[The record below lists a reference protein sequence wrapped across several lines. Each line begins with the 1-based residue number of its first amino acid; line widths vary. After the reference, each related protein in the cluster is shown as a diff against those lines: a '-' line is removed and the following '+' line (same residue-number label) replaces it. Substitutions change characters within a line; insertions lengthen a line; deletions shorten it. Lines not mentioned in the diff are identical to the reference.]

1 MGYKK
6 VLIGPDGLPG
16 CSVKRTCERR
26 EKGQMKQKFD
36 VTGMSCSA
44 CSAHVEKAV
53 SKVPGVDLVQ
63 VNLLQNA
70 MTVEYA
76 QGATDADKII
86 HAVEEAGYGASLK
99 GKDASK
105 EANAVQKKAA
115 DDTKAMKRRLSW
127 SIGFLIVLMYI
138 SMGHM
143 LGWPLPEILLGHEN
157 VMVFALAQLILT
169 LPVMYLNRKYFE
181 NGFKTLLHG
190 APNMD
195 TLVAMGSTAAAVYS
209 VSRLFVMGYAMGRG
223 NMELAHDCAMNL
235 YFEAAAM
242 ILALVTIGKYME
254 TRSKSRTSDAITK
267 LMDLAPKTALV
278 VRDGREQEIPA
289 GEVRVGELVIVKPG
303 QSIPVDGI
311 LIEGT
316 GTVDESAITGE
327 SIPVEKKAGDRL
339 TGATVNRAGYFQ
351 MQADRIGGDTTLS
364 QIIRLVEEAGGSKAP
379 IAKLADKVSGIFVPV
394 VLTIAVIT
402 VAVWL
407 LVGQSFS
414 FALASGIAVLVIS
427 CPCALGLATP
437 TAIMVGTGRGAEQGI
452 LIKSGESLETAHLVD
467 TVVLDKTGTI
477 TKGHPAVTD
486 IKTAAGVQEREL
498 LRLAA
503 SLEQASEHPL
513 AEAIVG
519 RAHELSVSLEKTSD
533 FTAVAGQGV
542 TGTVGMKKVLA
553 GNLKMMKEN
562 RIRTE
567 DLEPDAER
575 FSEEGR
581 TVLYIAADGKLLG
594 VLAAADPIKET
605 SVQAIEEL
613 ERMGLSVVMLTGDHE
628 KTARAIQKQLGIT
641 RVVAEVLPQDK
652 EREVRRLQEEGHKVA
667 MIGDGINDAPALAR
681 ADVGIAIGA
690 GTDVAIESA
699 DIVLMKSD
707 LLDAAAAIQLSRAVI
722 KNIKENLFWAFFYNA
737 LGIPLAAGV
746 FYPILGWQLNPMF
759 GSAAMS
765 FSSVFVVTN
774 ALRLKGFRPS
784 FYRKKPSAAQLSAAE
799 EIKAKKII
807 ENKEEQAMKK
817 TMKIEGMMC
826 GHCTGRVDKALNAL
840 EGVQAEVSLED
851 KAAYLTISG
860 DVSDELLKKTVED
873 EGYQVVEIASVRIHA
888 GRSEDNR
895 TAFKDRKRTDRRYS
909 ADGGGRPLLYGYFCS
924 GYGCRRCLKKSQ
936 Q

>member
-1 MGYKK
+1 
-6 VLIGPDGLPG
+6 
-16 CSVKRTCERR
+16 
-26 EKGQMKQKFD
+26 MKQKFD

-53 SKVPGVDLVQ
+53 SKVPGVDKVQ
-63 VNLLQNA
+63 VNLLQNS
-70 MTVEYA
+70 MVVEYA
-76 QGATDADKII
+76 EGDTSANQII
-86 HAVEEAGYGASLK
+86 HAVEEAGYGASVK
-99 GKDASK
+99 GSDAPK
-105 EANAVQKKAA
+105 EANELQKKAA
-115 DDTKAMKRRLSW
+115 NEAAAMKRRLFW
-127 SIGFLIVLMYI
+127 SIAFLIVLMYV

-143 LGWPLPEILLGHEN
+143 LGWPLPGILTGHEN
-157 VMVFALAQLILT
+157 MMVFALTQLFLT

-209 VSRLFVMGYAMGRG
+209 ISQLFAMGYAIGHGDLDAGHRY
-223 NMELAHDCAMNL
+223 AMNL

-254 TRSKSRTSDAITK
+254 SRSKSRTSDAITK

-278 VRDGREQEIPA
+278 LRNGAEIEIPA
-289 GEVRVGELVIVKPG
+289 EQVQVGEIVIVKPG
-303 QSIPVDGI
+303 QGIPVDGI

-327 SIPVEKKAGDRL
+327 SIPVEKKTGDRL
-339 TGATVNRAGYFQ
+339 TGATVNRAGYFR
-351 MQADRIGGDTTLS
+351 MKADRIGQDTTLS

-394 VLTIAVIT
+394 VITIALIT

-407 LVGQSFS
+407 LLGQSFS

-477 TKGHPAVTD
+477 TQGHPAVTD
-486 IKTAAGVQEREL
+486 IRTASGVQETDL

-513 AEAIVG
+513 AEAIVE
-519 RAHELSVSLEKTSD
+519 RAQKQGVTLEKVSD
-533 FTAVAGQGV
+533 FAAKAGQGV
-542 TGTVGMKKVLA
+542 SGNVEGREVLA

-562 RIRTE
+562 RIDTE
-567 DLEPDAER
+567 ADGLEARAEQYAK
-575 FSEEGR
+575 EGK
-581 TVLYIAADGKLLG
+581 TALYIASGGKLLG
-594 VLAAADPIKET
+594 VLAVADPVKET
-605 SVQAIEEL
+605 SAEAIREMEK
-613 ERMGLSVVMLTGDHE
+613 MGLSVVMLTGDHE

-667 MIGDGINDAPALAR
+667 MVGDGINDSPALAR

-722 KNIKENLFWAFFYNA
+722 RNIKQNLFWAFFYNA

-784 FYRKKPSAAQLSAAE
+784 FYKKKSPEAELSAAE
-799 EIKAKKII
+799 EIK
-807 ENKEEQAMKK
+807 ENKTVEIKEETIMKK

-826 GHCTGRVDKALNAL
+826 GHCTGRVDKVLNAL
-840 EGVQAEVSLED
+840 DGVQAEVSLED
-851 KAAYLTISG
+851 KAAYLTITG
-860 DVSDELLKKTVED
+860 DVDDALLKKTVED
-873 EGYQVVEIASVRIHA
+873 EGYQVVEII
-888 GRSEDNR
+888 
-895 TAFKDRKRTDRRYS
+895 
-909 ADGGGRPLLYGYFCS
+909 
-924 GYGCRRCLKKSQ
+924 
-936 Q
+936 

>member
-1 MGYKK
+1 
-6 VLIGPDGLPG
+6 
-16 CSVKRTCERR
+16 
-26 EKGQMKQKFD
+26 MKQKFD

-53 SKVPGVDLVQ
+53 SKVPGVDRVQ
-63 VNLLQNA
+63 VNLLQNT
-70 MTVEYA
+70 MEVEYE

-86 HAVEEAGYGASLK
+86 NAVQEAGYGASVR
-99 GKDASK
+99 GGQKDQTK
-105 EANAVQKKAA
+105 EKNELQKKTA
-115 DDTKAMKRRLSW
+115 DEARKMKRRLAW
-127 SIGFLIVLMYI
+127 SIAFLLVLMYV

-143 LGWPLPEILLGHEN
+143 FGWPLPGILLGEKN
-157 VMVFALAQLILT
+157 VMVFALTQLFLT
-169 LPVMYLNRKYFE
+169 LPVMYLNRKYYE
-181 NGFKTLLHG
+181 NGFRSLLHG

-195 TLVAMGSTAAAVYS
+195 TLVAMGSTAAAGYS
-209 VSRLFVMGYAMGRG
+209 AAQLFVMGYELGRG
-223 NMELAHDCAMNL
+223 NLEAAHMSAMNL
-235 YFEAAAM
+235 YFESAAM

-254 TRSKSRTSDAITK
+254 SRSKSHTSDALTR

-278 VRDGREQEIPA
+278 LRDGREMEIPSEEVQL
-289 GEVRVGELVIVKPG
+289 GETVIVKPG

-327 SIPVEKKAGDRL
+327 SIPVEKKAGDRV
-339 TGATVNRAGYFQ
+339 TGATVNRAGYFH
-351 MQADRIGGDTTLS
+351 MKADRVGEDTTLS

-394 VLTIAVIT
+394 VITIALIT
-402 VAVWL
+402 IAVWL
-407 LVGQSFS
+407 LAGQSFS

-467 TVVLDKTGTI
+467 TVVLDKTGTV
-477 TKGHPAVTD
+477 TQGRPELTD
-486 IKTAAGVQEREL
+486 IRTAEGVQEQEL
-498 LRLAA
+498 LMLAG

-513 AEAIVG
+513 AEAIVDG
-519 RAHELSVSLEKTSD
+519 AQKRGVSLEKVENFS
-533 FTAVAGQGV
+533 AVAGQGV
-542 TGTVGMKKVLA
+542 LGTVRGRKVLA
-553 GNLKMMKEN
+553 GNRKMMEENGISTENLKEAAG
-562 RIRTE
+562 
-567 DLEPDAER
+567 LLAEA
-575 FSEEGR
+575 GK
-581 TVLYIAADGKLLG
+581 TALYVAADGRLLG
-594 VLAAADPIKET
+594 LVAAADQVKET
-605 SVQAIEEL
+605 SVQAIREMEK
-613 ERMGLSVVMLTGDHE
+613 MGLSVVMLTGDNE
-628 KTARAIQKQLGIT
+628 RTAKAIQRQLGIS

-667 MIGDGINDAPALAR
+667 MVGDGINDAPALAR

-746 FYPILGWQLNPMF
+746 FYPFLGWQLSPMF

-765 FSSVFVVTN
+765 FSSVFVVSN

-784 FYRKKPSAAQLSAAE
+784 FRKKKELTACPVPAAKAE
-799 EIKAKKII
+799 TGVPDTEL
-807 ENKEEQAMKK
+807 ENNTERKEEKKMKK

-826 GHCTGRVDKALNAL
+826 GHCTGRVEKALNAL
-840 EGVQAEVSLED
+840 DGVQAEVSLED
-851 KAAYLTISG
+851 KAAYLTIDG
-860 DVSDELLKKTVED
+860 DVSDDTLKKAVED
-873 EGYQVVEIASVRIHA
+873 EGYQVVGIA
-888 GRSEDNR
+888 
-895 TAFKDRKRTDRRYS
+895 
-909 ADGGGRPLLYGYFCS
+909 
-924 GYGCRRCLKKSQ
+924 
-936 Q
+936 

>member
-1 MGYKK
+1 
-6 VLIGPDGLPG
+6 
-16 CSVKRTCERR
+16 
-26 EKGQMKQKFD
+26 MKQKFN

-53 SKVPGVDLVQ
+53 SKVPGVDMVQ
-63 VNLLQNA
+63 VNLLQNS
-70 MTVEYA
+70 MVVEYA
-76 QGATDADKII
+76 EGAADAGKII
-86 HAVEEAGYGASLK
+86 HAVEEAGYGASVK
-99 GKDASK
+99 GKDAPK

-115 DDTKAMKRRLSW
+115 DDTKAMKHRLGW
-127 SIGFLIVLMYI
+127 SIGFLLVLMYV

-143 LGWPLPEILLGHEN
+143 FGWPLPGILTEHEN
-157 VMVFALAQLILT
+157 IMVFALTQLFLT
-169 LPVMYLNRKYFE
+169 LPVMYLNRKYYE
-181 NGFKTLLHG
+181 VGFKSLLHG

-209 VSRLFVMGYAMGRG
+209 ISQLFVMGYAMGHG
-223 NMELAHDCAMNL
+223 NMEQAHDCAMNL

-278 VRDGREQEIPA
+278 LRNGTEMEIPA
-289 GEVRVGELVIVKPG
+289 DQVQVGEIVIVKPG
-303 QSIPVDGI
+303 QGIPVDGI
-311 LIEGT
+311 LVEGT

-339 TGATVNRAGYFQ
+339 TGATVNRAGYFR
-351 MQADRIGGDTTLS
+351 MKADRIGEDTTLS

-394 VLTIAVIT
+394 VITIALIT
-402 VAVWL
+402 IAVWL

-477 TKGHPAVTD
+477 TQGHPAVTD
-486 IKTAAGVQEREL
+486 IVTAPGEDEREL
-498 LRLAA
+498 LKLAA

-513 AEAIVG
+513 AEAIVE
-519 RAHELSVSLEKTSD
+519 RAHELSLTLEKASD
-533 FTAVAGQGV
+533 FSAAAGQGV
-542 TGTVGMKKVLA
+542 LGKVGTRTVLA

-562 RIRTE
+562 RIDTAG
-567 DLEPDAER
+567 LEARAEQ
-575 FSEEGR
+575 FAEEGK
-581 TVLYIAADGKLLG
+581 TALYIASGGKLMG
-594 VLAAADPIKET
+594 ILAVADPVKET
-605 SVQAIEEL
+605 SAQAIREL
-613 ERMGLSVVMLTGDHE
+613 EKMGLSVVMLTGDHE
-628 KTARAIQKQLGIT
+628 KTAKAIQKQLGIT

-722 KNIKENLFWAFFYNA
+722 RNIKENLFWAFFYNA

-746 FYPILGWQLNPMF
+746 FYSVLGWQLNPMF

-765 FSSVFVVTN
+765 FSSVFVVSN
-774 ALRLKGFRPS
+774 ALRLKGFKPS
-784 FYRKKPSAAQLSAAE
+784 FYKKKSSAAELPAAE
-799 EIKAKKII
+799 EIK
-807 ENKEEQAMKK
+807 ENETVEIKEEPTMKK

-826 GHCTGRVDKALNAL
+826 GHCTGRVDKVLNAL

-851 KAAYLTISG
+851 KAAYLTITG

-873 EGYQVVEIASVRIHA
+873 EGYQVVEIA
-888 GRSEDNR
+888 
-895 TAFKDRKRTDRRYS
+895 
-909 ADGGGRPLLYGYFCS
+909 
-924 GYGCRRCLKKSQ
+924 
-936 Q
+936 